1 MTIPTHTAPRRRA
14 PKRTVAFVAALAAT
28 ALALT
33 GCAGSA
39 GATDPTNVNPEGE
52 IVPREISWLLSRPAD
67 GGVITAMEQIAD
79 DYAADHPGFSLNLI
93 TTPDRPSYVQK
104 YETLAAANKL
114 PELFD
119 TDATP
124 FAQKLATQGR
134 MIDVDALLTDLDL
147 SDDYR
152 EAALN
157 YQRFDD
163 GSLYMVPF
171 EFQLEFF
178 WYNRALLDQ
187 AGVSVPATLDDFPA
201 MCEALRAKGI
211 TPIAL
216 NGQDQWPLE
225 RYMAYYP
232 FRMAGPEYVQDLKNG
247 KAKFSDPAG
256 QAAATWLSSLG
267 KAGCFQEGFS
277 STGYA
282 DAQALFTSG
291 RAAVY
296 NIGTWELNNLA
307 TDALNPAIRD
317 SVDYFTLP
325 TIPNAVTA
333 DNEYVTPSGIG
344 MAVNASTYDPLVRDF
359 LAYALKN
366 YPAVYA
372 ATGALSPTTAAT
384 TTIPANAT
392 ELFGR
397 AVAQA
402 DGVGPAIAMPWDTQ
416 LDPATNTRLQQELTL
431 LVQGDITPDEFISTM
446 DAALAENN
454 R

>member
-1 MTIPTHTAPRRRA
+1 MPTTA
-14 PKRTVAFVAALAAT
+14 RTRTMRPTRSTAFVALVAAS
-28 ALALT
+28 ALALS
-33 GCAGSA
+33 GCAGGSS
-39 GATDPTNVNPEGE
+39 ATDPTDVDPKGD

-79 DYAADHPGFSLNLI
+79 EYAKDHPGFSLNLI
-93 TTPDRPSYVQK
+93 TTPDRPSYIQK

-124 FAQKLATQGR
+124 FAQKLAKQGR
-134 MIDVDALLTDLDL
+134 MVDVDLLLEDLGLAD
-147 SDDYR
+147 SYR

-178 WYNRALLDQ
+178 WYNRSLLAD
-187 AGVSVPATLDDFPA
+187 AGVAVPATLDDFPA
-201 MCEALRAKGI
+201 MCKALRAKGV

-216 NGQDQWPLE
+216 DGQDQWPLE

-232 FRMAGPEYVQDLKNG
+232 FRMAGPEYIQDLKAG
-247 KAKFSDPAG
+247 KASFSDPAG
-256 QAAATWLSSLG
+256 KAAAEWLYDLG
-267 KAGCFQEGFS
+267 QAGCFQEGFS

-291 RAAVY
+291 KAAVY
-296 NIGTWELNNLA
+296 NIGTWELSNLA
-307 TDALNPAIRD
+307 TDALDPGVRD
-317 SVDYFTLP
+317 AVGTFTLP
-325 TIPNAVTA
+325 TIDGAVTA

-344 MAVNASTYDPLVRDF
+344 MAVNAKTYDPLVRDF
-359 LAYALKN
+359 LAFALER
-366 YPAVYA
+366 YPELYA
-372 ATGALSPTTAAT
+372 ATGALSPTTSAQT
-384 TTIPANAT
+384 TVPANAT
-392 ELFGR
+392 ELY
-397 AVAQA
+397 ASSVAQA

-431 LVQGDITPDEFISTM
+431 LVQGDITPDEFIATM
-446 DAALAENN
+446 DAALTENVDD
-454 R
+454 

>member
-1 MTIPTHTAPRRRA
+1 MTTTKRRRA
-14 PKRTVAFVAALAAT
+14 FLATAAT
-28 ALALT
+28 AAAAALVLT
-33 GCAGSA
+33 GCAGGASSA
-39 GATDPTNVNPEGE
+39 DPTDVDPKGE

-79 DYAADHPGFSLNLI
+79 EYAEEHPGFSLNLI

-104 YETLAAANKL
+104 YETLAAAKKL

-124 FAQKLATQGR
+124 FAQKLAGQGQ
-134 MIDVDALLTDLDL
+134 MVDVDLLLDDLGL
-147 SDDYR
+147 SEEYR

-178 WYNRALLDQ
+178 WYNKALLED
-187 AGVSVPATLDDFPA
+187 AGVDVPATLDDFPA
-201 MCEALRAKGI
+201 MCEALREKGI

-216 NGQDQWPLE
+216 DGQDQWPLE

-232 FRMAGPEYVQDLKNG
+232 FRLAGPEYVQDLKNG
-247 KAKFSDPAG
+247 DASFADPAG
-256 QAAATWLSSLG
+256 KAAAEWLYELG
-267 KAGCFQEGFS
+267 QAGCFQEGFS

-291 RAAVY
+291 KAAVY
-296 NIGTWELNNLA
+296 NIGTWELGNLA
-307 TDALNPAIRD
+307 TDALDPAVRD
-317 SVDYFTLP
+317 DVDYFTLP
-325 TIPNAVTA
+325 TIDGAVTN

-344 MAVNASTYDPLVRDF
+344 MAVNAQTYDPLVRDF
-359 LAYALKN
+359 LAFALDR
-366 YPAVYA
+366 YPEVYA
-372 ATGALSPTTAAT
+372 ATGALSPTTNVE
-384 TTIPANAT
+384 TTIPDNAT
-392 ELFGR
+392 DLYSR
-397 AVAQA
+397 AVEQA
-402 DGVGPAIAMPWDTQ
+402 NDVGPKIAMPWDTQ

-431 LVQGDITPDEFISTM
+431 LVQGDITPDEFIETM
-446 DAALAENN
+446 DATLAENVN
-454 R
+454 G

>member
-1 MTIPTHTAPRRRA
+1 MFTMKRRRA
-14 PKRTVAFVAALAAT
+14 FLAAAAT
-28 ALALT
+28 AAAAALVLT
-33 GCAGSA
+33 GCAG
-39 GATDPTNVNPEGE
+39 GASGADPTDVDPEGE

-67 GGVITAMEQIAD
+67 GGVITAMQQIAD
-79 DYAADHPGFSLNLI
+79 EYADEHPGFSLNLV
-93 TTPDRPSYVQK
+93 TTPDRPSYIQK

-124 FAQKLATQGR
+124 FAQKLAGQGR
-134 MIDVDALLTDLDL
+134 MVDVDLLLDDLGL
-147 SDDYR
+147 SEEYR

-178 WYNRALLDQ
+178 WYNSALLAD
-187 AGVSVPATLDDFPA
+187 AGVEVPATLDDFPA
-201 MCEALRAKGI
+201 MCEALRAEGI

-216 NGQDQWPLE
+216 DGQDQWPLE

-232 FRMAGPEYVQDLKNG
+232 FRMAGPEYIQDLKNG
-247 KAKFSDPAG
+247 DASFADPAG
-256 QAAATWLSSLG
+256 KAAAEWLYELG
-267 KAGCFQEGFS
+267 QAGCFQEGFS

-291 RAAVY
+291 KAAVY
-296 NIGTWELNNLA
+296 NIGTWELGNLA
-307 TDALNPAIRD
+307 TDALDPAVRD

-325 TIPNAVTA
+325 TIDGAVTE

-344 MAVNASTYDPLVRDF
+344 MAVNAQTYDPLVRDF
-359 LAYALKN
+359 LAFALER
-366 YPAVYA
+366 YPEVYA
-372 ATGALSPTTAAT
+372 ATGALSPTTNVE
-384 TTIPANAT
+384 TTIPDNAT
-392 ELFGR
+392 ELYTR
-397 AVAQA
+397 AVEQA
-402 DGVGPAIAMPWDTQ
+402 NEVGPRIAMPWDTQ

-431 LVQGDITPDEFISTM
+431 LVQGDITPDEFIETM
-446 DAALAENN
+446 DAALVENSN
-454 R
+454 G

>member
-1 MTIPTHTAPRRRA
+1 M
-14 PKRTVAFVAALAAT
+14 AALTRTTAMVAVAAAT
-28 ALALT
+28 ALILT
-33 GCAGSA
+33 GCAGSS
-39 GATDPTNVNPEGE
+39 GASDPTDVDPDGE
-52 IVPREISWLLSRPAD
+52 VVPRQISWLLSRPAD

-79 DYAADHPGFSLNLI
+79 EYAADHPGFALNLI
-93 TTPDRPSYVQK
+93 TTPDRPSYIQK

-134 MIDVDALLTDLDL
+134 MIDIEALLDDLGL
-147 SDDYR
+147 DDYR

-171 EFQLEFF
+171 EFQLEYF
-178 WYNRALLDQ
+178 WYNSALLQ
-187 AGVSVPATLDDFPA
+187 EAGVGVPATLDDFPA

-216 NGQDQWPLE
+216 DGQDQWPLE

-232 FRMAGPEYVQDLKNG
+232 FRLAGPEYVQQLKNG
-247 KAKFSDPAG
+247 EASFGDPAG
-256 QAAATWLSSLG
+256 RAAAEWLSSLG
-267 KAGCFQEGFS
+267 EAGCFQEGFS

-291 RAAVY
+291 KAAVY
-296 NIGTWELNNLA
+296 NIGTWELGNLA
-307 TDALNPAIRD
+307 TDALDPAVRD
-317 SVDYFTLP
+317 DVDYFTLP
-325 TIPNAVTA
+325 TIDGAVTD

-344 MAVNASTYDPLVRDF
+344 MAVNAKTYDPLVRDF
-359 LAYALKN
+359 LGFALER
-366 YPAVYA
+366 YPEVYA
-372 ATGALSPTTAAT
+372 ATGALSPTTTAT
-384 TTIPANAT
+384 TTIPDNAT
-392 ELFGR
+392 PLYAR
-397 AVAQA
+397 AIEQA
-402 DGVGPAIAMPWDTQ
+402 DNVGPRIAMPWDTQ

-431 LVQGDITPDEFISTM
+431 LVQGEITPDEFITTM
-446 DAALAENN
+446 DAALAENADD
-454 R
+454 

>member
-1 MTIPTHTAPRRRA
+1 MAIR
-14 PKRTVAFVAALAAT
+14 KRNAALLAVAVTT

-33 GCAGSA
+33 GCAGGA
-39 GATDPTNVNPEGE
+39 GGADPTDVNPEGE
-52 IVPREISWLLSRPAD
+52 IETREISWLLSRPAD

-79 DYAADHPGFSLNLI
+79 EYAAEHPGFSLNLI
-93 TTPDRPSYVQK
+93 TTPDRPSYIQK

-124 FAQKLATQGR
+124 FAQKLASQDR
-134 MIDVDALLTDLDL
+134 MIDVDALLDDLGL
-147 SDDYR
+147 AADYR
-152 EAALN
+152 EAALG

-178 WYNRALLDQ
+178 WYNTALFEE
-187 AGVSVPATLDDFPA
+187 AGVSVPASLDDFPQL
-201 MCEALRAKGI
+201 CQDLRAQGI

-247 KAKFSDPAG
+247 DAPFSDPAG
-256 QAAATWLSSLG
+256 VAAAEWLSALG
-267 KAGCFQEGFS
+267 EAGCFQEGFS

-291 RAAVY
+291 KAAVY
-296 NIGTWELNNLA
+296 NIGTWELGNLA
-307 TDALNPAIRD
+307 TEALDPGVRD
-317 SVDYFTLP
+317 DVDYFTLP
-325 TIPNAVTA
+325 TIDGAVTT
-333 DNEYVTPSGIG
+333 DDEYVTPSGIG
-344 MAVNASTYDPLVRDF
+344 MAVNAQTYDPLVRDF
-359 LAYALKN
+359 LKFALER
-366 YPAVYA
+366 YPEIYA
-372 ATGALSPTTAAT
+372 ATGAISPTTT
-384 TTIPANAT
+384 VQTTIPADAT
-392 ELFGR
+392 PLYSR
-397 AVAQA
+397 AVEQA
-402 DGVGPAIAMPWDTQ
+402 DTVGPKIAMPWDTQ

-431 LVQGDITPDEFISTM
+431 LVQGDITPEEFVATM
-446 DAALAENN
+446 DATLRENIDG
-454 R
+454 

>member
-1 MTIPTHTAPRRRA
+1 MFTMKRRRA
-14 PKRTVAFVAALAAT
+14 FLAAAAT
-28 ALALT
+28 AAAAALVLT
-33 GCAGSA
+33 GCAG
-39 GATDPTNVNPEGE
+39 GASGADPTDVDPEGE

-67 GGVITAMEQIAD
+67 GGVITAMQQIAD
-79 DYAADHPGFSLNLI
+79 EYADEHPGFSLNLV
-93 TTPDRPSYVQK
+93 TTPDRPSYIQK

-124 FAQKLATQGR
+124 FAQKLAGQGR
-134 MIDVDALLTDLDL
+134 MVDVDLLLDDLGL
-147 SDDYR
+147 SEEYR

-178 WYNRALLDQ
+178 WYNSALLAD
-187 AGVSVPATLDDFPA
+187 AGVEVPATLDDFPA
-201 MCEALRAKGI
+201 MCEGLRAEGI

-216 NGQDQWPLE
+216 DGQDQWPLE

-232 FRMAGPEYVQDLKNG
+232 FRMAGPEYIQDLKNG
-247 KAKFSDPAG
+247 DASFADPAG
-256 QAAATWLSSLG
+256 KAAAEWLYELG
-267 KAGCFQEGFS
+267 QAGCFQEGFS

-291 RAAVY
+291 KAAVY
-296 NIGTWELNNLA
+296 NIGTWELGILA
-307 TDALNPAIRD
+307 TDALDTAVRD

-325 TIPNAVTA
+325 TIDGAVTE

-344 MAVNASTYDPLVRDF
+344 MAVNAQTYDPLVRDF
-359 LAYALKN
+359 LAFALER
-366 YPAVYA
+366 YPEVYA
-372 ATGALSPTTAAT
+372 ATGALSPTTNVE
-384 TTIPANAT
+384 TTIPDNAT
-392 ELFGR
+392 ELYTR
-397 AVAQA
+397 AVEQA
-402 DGVGPAIAMPWDTQ
+402 NEVGPRIAMPWDTQ

-431 LVQGDITPDEFISTM
+431 LVQGDITPDEFIETM
-446 DAALAENN
+446 DAALVENSN
-454 R
+454 G